1 MSAPI
6 AMTAVT
12 SSSIQAY
19 GYEAGSRTLVL
30 TFKGGRSYRYVDVPQ
45 STVDGIREAKS
56 TGSYVA
62 KHVLGKFAIEKAKS
76 R

>member
-6 AMTAVT
+6 AMTAVS

-19 GYEAGSRTLVL
+19 GYQAGTRTLVL
-30 TFKGGRSYRYVDVPQ
+30 TFKGGRSYRYADVPQ

-56 TGSYVA
+56 TGTYVA
-62 KHVLGKFAIEKAKS
+62 KHVLGKFAIAKEKQ